1 MIHENLDTILGF
13 HICSQCS

>member
-1 MIHENLDTILGF
+1 MHENLDTILRF